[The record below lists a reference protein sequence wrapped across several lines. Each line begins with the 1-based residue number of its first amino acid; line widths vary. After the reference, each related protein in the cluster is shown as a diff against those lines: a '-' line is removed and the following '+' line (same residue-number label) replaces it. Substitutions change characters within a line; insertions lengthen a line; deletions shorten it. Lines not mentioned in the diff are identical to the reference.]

1 MYIERNDEQLKALE
15 EERQKLMHKK
25 KDPKYDL
32 LVANKELDVNEYKS
46 GIELPDFNDGKNLKR
61 LREWDGDINSMPLI
75 KTRLYRQSD
84 NPKYKESTTNA
95 MDVETKTKAPNKK
108 SLDSSMDMD
117 TN

>member
-1 MYIERNDEQLKALE
+1 
-15 EERQKLMHKK
+15 
-25 KDPKYDL
+25 
-32 LVANKELDVNEYKS
+32 
-46 GIELPDFNDGKNLKR
+46 
-61 LREWDGDINSMPLI
+61 MPLI

-84 NPKYKESTTNA
+84 NPKYKEPTTNA

>member
-1 MYIERNDEQLKALE
+1 
-15 EERQKLMHKK
+15 MHKK

-46 GIELPDFNDGKNLKR
+46 GIGNLDMDSILMTFFWYLELELPDFNDGKNLKR